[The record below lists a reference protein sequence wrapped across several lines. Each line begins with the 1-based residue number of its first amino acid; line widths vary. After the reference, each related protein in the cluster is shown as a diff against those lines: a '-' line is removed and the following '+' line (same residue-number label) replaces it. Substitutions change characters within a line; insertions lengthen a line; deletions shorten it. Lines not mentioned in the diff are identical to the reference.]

1 MTDGIDGLAE
11 GGTMGSGDSISGT
24 GEPAETAHKTGSPS
38 WLNVA
43 VSGAALVASTV
54 SLWES
59 TLKQPDLKVYVTDNI
74 YYTRDPYGSFEVV
87 AVPVTIQNSGARD
100 DAVIALQLDVT
111 TAAGTTE
118 RFVSTYTADAQYF
131 GSSDDVTN
139 RKRRPKQPFAPLS
152 VSGRGAYT
160 GTILFYTSEY
170 KEQRFLE
177 PKTKVELALRVVT
190 PGPNGFFDRMLQK
203 APNVITLHAEVPNY
217 LQGALYAGDTVRL
230 KITGA
235 AGQ

>member
-1 MTDGIDGLAE
+1 
-11 GGTMGSGDSISGT
+11 MGSRDSIGT
-24 GEPAETAHKTGSPS
+24 AGEPDDVRRKTVSHFGTR

-43 VSGAALVASTV
+43 VSGAALVASIV

-59 TLKQPDLKVYVTDNI
+59 TLKRPDLKVYVTDNI
-74 YYTRDPYGSFEVV
+74 HFLRDPWGSYEVV
-87 AVPVTIQNSGARD
+87 VVPVTIQNSGARD

-152 VSGRGAYT
+152 VAGRGAYT
-160 GTILFYTSEY
+160 GTVLFYTSEY
-170 KEQRFLE
+170 KEQRFFE
-177 PKTKVELALRVVT
+177 PKSKVDMTLRVVT
-190 PGPNGFFDRMLQK
+190 PTPGGFLDRMLHT
-203 APNVITLHAEVPNY
+203 APAAITLQAEVPNY
-217 LQGALYAGDTVRL
+217 QVGALISGDTLRL
-230 KITGA
+230 KVKGGA
-235 AGQ
+235 GG

>member
-1 MTDGIDGLAE
+1 
-11 GGTMGSGDSISGT
+11 MGSRDSISGT
-24 GEPAETAHKTGSPS
+24 GEPAEAIGRPRGTH

-43 VSGAALVASTV
+43 VSGAALLASAV

-74 YYTRDPYGSFEVV
+74 YYTRDPWGSFEVV

-131 GSSDDVTN
+131 GSSDDVAN

-152 VSGRGAYT
+152 VSGRSAYT

-177 PKTKVELALRVVT
+177 PKSKVELTLRMVT
-190 PGPNGFFDRMLQK
+190 PAHNGFLDRMLLRT
-203 APNVITLHAEVPNY
+203 PNVITLHAEVPNY
-217 LQGALYAGDTVRL
+217 LQGALLAGDTVRL

-235 AGQ
+235 EGP

>member
-1 MTDGIDGLAE
+1 MPAALGSGR
-11 GGTMGSGDSISGT
+11 GKTMGSGVSIDGA
-24 GEPAETAHKTGSPS
+24 GEPAGATHKPGGAN
-38 WLNVA
+38 WLNIA

-74 YYTRDPYGSFEVV
+74 YYTRDPWGSFEVV

-111 TAAGTTE
+111 TSTGATE

-152 VSGRGAYT
+152 VSGRSAYT

-177 PKTKVELALRVVT
+177 PKTKVDMTLRVVT
-190 PGPNGFFDRMLQK
+190 PARNGFLDRMLQK
-203 APNVITLHAEVPNY
+203 TPNMITLHAEVPNY
-217 LQGALYAGDTVRL
+217 LQGALFAGDTVRL
-230 KITGA
+230 KVTGA
-235 AGQ
+235 AAP